1 MAKAIVR
8 RRQTAE
14 TLPAVDDRQANA
26 RRLVDRFLSDGK
38 AATLRAYE
46 GDLRDFAVWLEAP
59 GPAEAVAHLLSLE
72 AGQAHELLYAWRDH
86 LVERL
91 SAATVNRRLSAIRK
105 VMKLGR
111 TLGLCA
117 YRLEVPNVPHE
128 SYRDT
133 AGPTLDKIVDAW
145 AELTPAAEAGDG
157 NAARDL
163 AILHLLHNPAL
174 RRAEVAGLDV
184 EHYQPERQRLSIHGK
199 GRADR
204 EWRTLPEP
212 TMKALDRWLAIR
224 GDDPGPLFT
233 QLDRGAG
240 RRADNRLSTKSIYK
254 MCTAYGFKPH
264 GLRHAGITA
273 VADLSGGDLF
283 KTMAFSRH
291 KSANVVQ
298 LYVDNVR
305 DDAGEMGAAL
315 GEQAQAALEARQRP
329 PEGN

>member
-59 GPAEAVAHLLSLE
+59 GPAGAVAHLLSLE
-72 AGQAHELLYAWRDH
+72 AGQAH
-86 LVERL
+86 
-91 SAATVNRRLSAIRK
+91 
-105 VMKLGR
+105 
-111 TLGLCA
+111 
-117 YRLEVPNVPHE
+117 
-128 SYRDT
+128 
-133 AGPTLDKIVDAW
+133 
-145 AELTPAAEAGDG
+145 
-157 NAARDL
+157 
-163 AILHLLHNPAL
+163 
-174 RRAEVAGLDV
+174 
-184 EHYQPERQRLSIHGK
+184 
-199 GRADR
+199 
-204 EWRTLPEP
+204 
-212 TMKALDRWLAIR
+212 
-224 GDDPGPLFT
+224 
-233 QLDRGAG
+233 
-240 RRADNRLSTKSIYK
+240 
-254 MCTAYGFKPH
+254 GFKPH
-264 GLRHAGITA
+264 GLRHAGITG

-291 KSANVVQ
+291 KNANTVQ